1 MSHSGLVVVEV
12 PIQAGALE
20 GHDVR
25 AVWRV
30 STTLSGEADTAEA
43 LRAATRMV
51 VKECIVAVEGGK
63 LVT

>member
-1 MSHSGLVVVEV
+1 MVLDS

-51 VKECIVAVEGGK
+51 VKDCIVAGEGGK
-63 LVT
+63 LVIWER